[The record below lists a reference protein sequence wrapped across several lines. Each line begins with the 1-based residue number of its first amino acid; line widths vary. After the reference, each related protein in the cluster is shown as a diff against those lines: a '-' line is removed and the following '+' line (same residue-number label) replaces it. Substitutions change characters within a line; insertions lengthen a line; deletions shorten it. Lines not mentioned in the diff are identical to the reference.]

1 MDASLHRI
9 DDLDLYDDLHMWAL
23 PVTRGTA
30 VLVVDDDPA
39 MRDLVALRFHLLGY
53 PVETACSVPD
63 AIAELE
69 TGRIGAVVSDHAMP
83 RATGLELL
91 SYVRRR
97 RLLIP
102 FVLMTGVLTPEL
114 EEAALEGGAATA
126 LDKRDLLQ
134 ALPDLF
140 FHAAPGLRRVE
151 VVPAV
156 SQEIHR

>member
-1 MDASLHRI
+1 MLSSAHRI
-9 DDLDLYDDLHMWAL
+9 DDHDLHDILEVRAL

-39 MRDLVALRFHLLGY
+39 MRDLIALRLHLLGY

-69 TGRIGAVVSDHAMP
+69 TGRIGAVVSDHVMP
-83 RATGLELL
+83 GATGLELL

-102 FVLMTGVLTPEL
+102 FVLVTGVLTP
-114 EEAALEGGAATA
+114 
-126 LDKRDLLQ
+126 
-134 ALPDLF
+134 
-140 FHAAPGLRRVE
+140 
-151 VVPAV
+151 
-156 SQEIHR
+156 